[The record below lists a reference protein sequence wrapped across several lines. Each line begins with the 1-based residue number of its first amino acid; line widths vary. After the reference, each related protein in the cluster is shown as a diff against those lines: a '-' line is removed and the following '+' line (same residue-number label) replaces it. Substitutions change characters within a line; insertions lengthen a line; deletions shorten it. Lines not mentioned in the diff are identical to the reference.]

1 MPSGSS
7 SLADTPAAPTAACTA
22 RDTADV
28 VRRLEELI
36 QSIEDIAPLLSW
48 ATLQVAV
55 NRLRSLAD
63 ASGDDAHDVD
73 NLAGSP
79 LHPVQLSFTGMNVIE
94 CSSCSEP
101 GDEHSVAGSFGS
113 LDNGP
118 AEAELGEDWEPLWD
132 NWEPGGSPGDDPRA
146 EAAGFGELA
155 FDDRLWS
162 GGPLLGDSIE
172 AAAYAAAAAAAADN
186 DDPNVGESPA
196 QRDPRLPGPG
206 RDALGLDR
214 HGRRMYCDYH
224 DLGGGDVHACA
235 AVDMLQQ
242 RAISQLIA
250 KLQRQRQRTPA
261 SYGNGREWRH
271 PCYKA
276 VVAWQWANP
285 LGAEN
290 RVRLCRCVEHRILR
304 LFPNPVCCDDA
315 GAIRTDCDLLD
326 QCEKAGHYTGFRT
339 AEESRAIREGRFSG
353 MDLR

>member
-250 KLQRQRQRTPA
+250 KLQRQRHSAHLRAMVTGVSGVTRA
-261 SYGNGREWRH
+261 TRRWWHGNGQTRWAPRIV
-271 PCYKA
+271 CACAA
-276 VVAWQWANP
+276 VWSTAY
-285 LGAEN
+285 
-290 RVRLCRCVEHRILR
+290 
-304 LFPNPVCCDDA
+304 DA
-315 GAIRTDCDLLD
+315 CSQIPSAVTTQGRYA
-326 QCEKAGHYTGFRT
+326 QT
-339 AEESRAIREGRFSG
+339 ATS
-353 MDLR
+353 